1 VITGTDEGEKMNCIV
16 AADRNWGIGKS
27 GKLLVSI
34 PEDMK
39 FFRKMTTGKTVICG
53 RKTLESFP
61 GGKPLP
67 NRRNIILTH
76 QKDFAV
82 PGALVVHTPE
92 EAMKAAADE
101 KPEDVFVIGGASVYK
116 QLLPYCD
123 TAYVTKIDY
132 AYEADAYFPDLD
144 LAPEWKMSVRGE
156 EQTCFDL
163 IYEFDTYERA

>member
-1 VITGTDEGEKMNCIV
+1 MNCIV
-16 AADRNWGIGKS
+16 CRDRNWES
-27 GKLLVSI
+27 ERAEKLLVSI

-53 RKTLESFP
+53 RKDTGIFP
-61 GGKPLP
+61 GKALP

-82 PGALVVHTPE
+82 LGALVVHTPE

-132 AYEADAYFPDLD
+132 AYMKQTRISRISTCAGMENVRPGRRTDL
-144 LAPEWKMSVRGE
+144 LRSH
-156 EQTCFDL
+156 L
-163 IYEFDTYERA
+163 